1 MWSLFQSYNLPID
14 EFEAQLSA
22 ASFEA
27 GDDFISRATNTA
39 RVLILF
45 KKCLRNSIQ
54 PSFVAPGLEL
64 VAEKWREC
72 YASTASDCG
81 MDPTIFEVP
90 DLPYDTLQKIRLI
103 APARYKEH
111 PFEQYQRLFIL
122 LKHTE
127 ANLHPRKWFT
137 ENYDPLNRRFRS
149 ENWTFSPSDFLN
161 PPPGRLTARDQPL
174 AAPLWM
180 RGELSLQYLKS
191 THSLEL
197 DAIKELQ
204 KYRHEAIQSD
214 VAASDLQE
222 DGEKTAYEGSQEDG
236 EDTVDIA
243 SQSNVV
249 TSELQDSELQE
260 DGEETVYEGSQE
272 DGEDAVFLDDHTDDN
287 GMIWALPRD

>member
-1 MWSLFQSYNLPID
+1 MWDLFQSYNLPID

-27 GDDFISRATNTA
+27 SDSFVARATNTA

-45 KKCLRNSIQ
+45 KKCLRNSCQ
-54 PSFVAPGLEL
+54 PSFMVPGLEL
-64 VAEKWREC
+64 VAEKWRKF

-90 DLPYDTLQKIRLI
+90 DLPYDNLRRIRLI
-103 APARYKEH
+103 APAQYNEH

-161 PPPGRLTARDQPL
+161 PPPGRLTARDHL
-174 AAPLWM
+174 LEAPLWM
-180 RGELSLQYLKS
+180 QGELFLRYLETS
-191 THSLEL
+191 HSRGL
-197 DAIKELQ
+197 DAIKILQ
-204 KYRHEAIQSD
+204 EYKHEAMQSD

-222 DGEKTAYEGSQEDG
+222 DGEETAYEGSQEDG

-260 DGEETVYEGSQE
+260 DGEDTV
-272 DGEDAVFLDDHTDDN
+272 FIDDHTDDN